1 MKGYLQVYTGNG
13 KGKTTAA
20 IGLAIRATGAGK
32 KIYMAQFVKGMRYS
46 EIKTLEK
53 FNNIK
58 IEQFGLKCFIKD
70 KPKPEDIKSAREGL
84 AKAKQQM
91 FSGNYDIVILDE
103 ANIAVFFDLFTI
115 DDLLDLI
122 VEKPDNLEL
131 IITGRYAHEELI
143 EIADLVTEMKEIK
156 HYYNDGVNAR
166 QGIES

>member
-115 DDLLDLI
+115 DDLLDVI
-122 VEKPDNLEL
+122 AVKPDNLEL
-131 IITGRYAHEELI
+131 IITGRYAHEKLI

>member
-115 DDLLDLI
+115 DDLLDVI
-122 VEKPDNLEL
+122 AVKPDNLEL
-131 IITGRYAHEELI
+131 IITGRYAHEKLI
-143 EIADLVTEMKEIK
+143 EIADLVTEMK
-156 HYYNDGVNAR
+156 
-166 QGIES
+166 